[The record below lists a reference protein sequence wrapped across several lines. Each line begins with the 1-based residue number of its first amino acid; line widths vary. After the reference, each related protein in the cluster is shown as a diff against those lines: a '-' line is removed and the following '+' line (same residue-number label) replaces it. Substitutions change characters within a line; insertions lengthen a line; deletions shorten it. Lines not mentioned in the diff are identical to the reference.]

1 MKYSMDNFRF
11 PRPAG
16 RDRRSGFSYV
26 AVLVLVAILSSVAL
40 SFINRVGITASSTA
54 GHWEQVQAEYYA
66 RAAANHAMWM
76 LLNNGSF
83 PQNESKYFIRAFEE
97 GRYAYKVRR
106 HTDRTFATVST
117 MGIVGETVARASYV
131 IYLKPSD

>member
-1 MKYSMDNFRF
+1 MNYSLESFRF

-26 AVLVLVAILSSVAL
+26 AVLILVAILSSVAL
-40 SFINRVGITASSTA
+40 SFINRVGISACSTA

-76 LLNNGSF
+76 LLNDVSF
-83 PQNESKYFIRAFEE
+83 PPDESEYYIRKFED
-97 GRYAYKVRR
+97 GRYMYKTRR

-131 IYLKPSD
+131 INLQPGI